1 MNKKLEDIIFELWIK
16 TKELAESQKETDRQM
31 KETDKQMKETGEQM
45 KETDKRLNKVI
56 SDNKR
61 FWWFMDN
68 DWKVVEE
75 YFFSWLNKTNKLH
88 WENYD
93 HFSREANYYLKKWKE
108 REFDII
114 WFNWNK
120 ITALEIKKIVHK
132 NDVEKLV
139 EKQLPFLKE
148 YMSKNTEYRTH
159 KIYWW
164 IAWFKINPDAE
175 KYAREKWLIILT
187 KHWNQIE
194 ELTKDCEIKALA

>member
-1 MNKKLEDIIFELWIK
+1 MTYEKLMQLSAENLKAIAELRK
-16 TKELAESQKETDRQM
+16 SRVELRESQKETDKQIKETNQQM
-31 KETDKQMKETGEQM
+31 KRTDEK
-45 KETDKRLNKVI
+45 
-56 SDNKR
+56 
-61 FWWFMDN
+61 FWNFINN

-75 YFFSWLNKTNKLH
+75 YFFSWLDKTNKLH
-88 WENYD
+88 WEDYN
-93 HFSREANYYLKKWKE
+93 HFSQELKFYLKKWEE

-120 ITALEIKKIVHK
+120 ITALEVKKIVHK

-187 KHWNQIE
+187 KVWNHIE
-194 ELTKDCEIKALA
+194 ELTKDCEIRALV